1 MSLQRMIADADGRS
15 LLVRAEAKPF
25 VRGAVTCEDTR
36 GDWVRPVRF
45 APRQVRSLGSCQA
58 WHPGLYRQMARATAG
73 VSLVFST
80 NASQIALEVAIDDE
94 PTVVRDLRMR
104 VEGPSAEEVRAKAVR
119 AIDAREEGPREA
131 AGGVAL
137 GVSAFDGIACEVDGQ
152 HLAPSWG
159 EELTVSLDA
168 DGADLGKL
176 PAGARLVSFVL
187 DDPATAP
194 GGGVQML
201 PGFGPTRRVRLW
213 LPCLR
218 GVRVRALWGDGTG
231 FDAVPERP
239 SLLVLGD
246 GPAQGLACGDPSLA
260 WPAQLA
266 SRLGCDL
273 INQSLHRQVF
283 QPGMLAG
290 VGAIGNVADVA
301 GIVVSLGATYR
312 RERCAPRLAAA
323 DMRTFLAELARVF
336 PNVPTWVLTPLW
348 LDEARVPMHPGSCID
363 DLESMLAANVAAHDG
378 MELVDGPR
386 LIDHHAEL
394 LADGEELP
402 GSKGMLQI
410 ARRLEKHIRTSPLE
424 LQS

>member
-94 PTVVRDLRMR
+94 PTVARDLRMR
-104 VEGPSAEEVRAKAVR
+104 VEGSRAEGTRAEGSRAK
-119 AIDAREEGPREA
+119 GSREA
-131 AGGVAL
+131 SGGVAP
-137 GVSAFDGIACEVDGQ
+137 GRSAFDGIACEVDGQ

-239 SLLVLGD
+239 VLLVLGD
-246 GPAQGLACGDPSLA
+246 GPAQGLACGDPSFA

-290 VGAIGNVADVA
+290 IGAIGDVADVA
-301 GIVVSLGATYR
+301 GVVVSLGATYR

-323 DMRTFLAELARVF
+323 DVRTFLAELARVF
-336 PNVPTWVLTPLW
+336 PDVPTWVLTPLW
-348 LDEARVPMHPGSCID
+348 LDEARVPAHPGSCIA

-378 MELVDGPR
+378 MELVDGSR

-424 LQS
+424 LRG